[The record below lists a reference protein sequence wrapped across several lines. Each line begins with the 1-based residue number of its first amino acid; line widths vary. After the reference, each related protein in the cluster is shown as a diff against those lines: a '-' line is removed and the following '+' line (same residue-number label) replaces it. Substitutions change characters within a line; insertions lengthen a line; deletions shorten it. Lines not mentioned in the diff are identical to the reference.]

1 MIPVGLAFELA
12 EKTGR
17 AKLRMPDGRHPSAAG
32 TYLYGAVLY
41 SSLFGRSPEGLA
53 YRGGCEKPLE
63 PALARFLQGCAW
75 KAVTASAP
83 GRTGRRS
90 AEGWGSEAGT
100 AASFPLPASKRPGA
114 HRRGFAPPSGPSRR
128 DPFYAGGR
136 SRKGASRT
144 SVMQDP
150 KRPA

>member
-75 KAVTASAP
+75 KAVTDFSA
-83 GRTGRRS
+83 G
-90 AEGWGSEAGT
+90 
-100 AASFPLPASKRPGA
+100 
-114 HRRGFAPPSGPSRR
+114 
-128 DPFYAGGR
+128 
-136 SRKGASRT
+136 
-144 SVMQDP
+144 QDGQ
-150 KRPA
+150 KER